1 MTKILTVE
9 NQSYDLDMVPEEIE
23 DIRYCVLDYS
33 NPKEA
38 DYIFV
43 PLVFLESFNSPAAV
57 LQVGENQ
64 VKVPLDWSLVV
75 CDPSVGDPEV
85 LPVTS
90 LNDRGFKAFVFNPL
104 TGFLPAFT
112 EIEIVNIYH
121 DQGVNNVSIGVQT
134 FTGIESDRDFFECAA
149 MAGAKHISCHFQLE
163 SYATAITTPQLVL
176 KSS

>member
-9 NQSYDLDMVPEEIE
+9 NETYDLDFVPEEIE

-57 LQVGENQ
+57 LQVGNTH
-64 VKVPLDWSLVV
+64 VKIPLDWSLIV
-75 CDPSVGDPEV
+75 CDPMVGDPEV

-90 LNDRGFKAFVFNPL
+90 LNDRGFKAFVFNPI
-104 TGFLPAFT
+104 TGFLPSFSP
-112 EIEIVNIYH
+112 IEIVNIYQEVKWYFPKLKFGH
-121 DQGVNNVSIGVQT
+121 ILAVPLSSKKDSP
-134 FTGIESDRDFFECAA
+134 CAYFV
-149 MAGAKHISCHFQLE
+149 KDTNKI
-163 SYATAITTPQLVL
+163 PDVL
-176 KSS
+176 STEDLW

>member
-9 NQSYDLDMVPEEIE
+9 NETYDLDFVPEEIE

-57 LQVGENQ
+57 LQVGNWNI
-64 VKVPLDWSLVV
+64 KIPLDWSLIV
-75 CDPSVGDPEV
+75 CDPMIVEPEV

-90 LNDRGFKAFVFNPL
+90 LNDRGFKAFVFNPI
-104 TGFLPAFT
+104 TGFLPSF
-112 EIEIVNIYH
+112 EPIEIVNVYQEVKWYFPKLKFGHILAVPLTEKK
-121 DQGVNNVSIGVQT
+121 DSN
-134 FTGIESDRDFFECAA
+134 CAYFV
-149 MAGAKHISCHFQLE
+149 KDTNKI
-163 SYATAITTPQLVL
+163 PDVL
-176 KSS
+176 STEDLW